1 MFKFTIPLEP
11 KTKKNSVQIMKN
23 RKTGNPFVAQSSAYR
38 EYQEQ
43 CGWFIPK
50 PQKPIDGKV
59 NIKAIYFMSTRRK
72 VDITNLHSALHD
84 VLTHYGVIADD
95 SADIVLAT
103 DGSRVKYDKDS
114 PRTEVEITALNELS
128 YKENKEVK
136 KWLKRIM

>member
-23 RKTGNPFVAQSSAYR
+23 RKTGAPFVAQSSAYR
-38 EYQEQ
+38 EYQDQ

-50 PQKPIDGKV
+50 PPKPIDGKV
-59 NIKAIYFMSTRRK
+59 NIKAVYFMSTRRK

-103 DGSRVKYDKDS
+103 DGSRVKYDKDN

-128 YKENKEVK
+128 YKENKDKAKEVK
-136 KWLKRIM
+136 T

>member
-23 RKTGNPFVAQSSAYR
+23 RKTGAPFVAQSAAYR

-43 CGWFIPK
+43 CGRFIPK
-50 PQKPIDGKV
+50 SPKPIDGKV
-59 NIKAIYFMSTRRK
+59 NIKAVYYMSTRRK

-103 DGSRVKYDKDS
+103 DGSRVKYDKDN
-114 PRTEVEITALNELS
+114 PRTEVEITALNEPS
-128 YKENKEVK
+128 YKENKDKAKEEK
-136 KWLKRIM
+136 P